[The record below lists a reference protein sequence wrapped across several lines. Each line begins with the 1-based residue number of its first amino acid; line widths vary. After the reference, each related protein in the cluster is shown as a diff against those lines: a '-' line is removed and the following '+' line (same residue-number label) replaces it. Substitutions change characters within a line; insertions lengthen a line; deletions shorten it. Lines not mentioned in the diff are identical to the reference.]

1 VTEAVAAIRLSTG
14 GWKVAE
20 YVWAIDGTTS
30 RHARGSITNA
40 IGQGVVVINGD
51 GTLSLTE
58 LGIELAQHMG
68 WTPRRTP

>member
-1 VTEAVAAIRLSTG
+1 MTERVAVIRLTRG

-20 YVWAIDGTTS
+20 HVWAIDGTAGRHSKTS
-30 RHARGSITNA
+30 IANA
-40 IGQGVVVINGD
+40 IDQGVVVRQGD

-68 WTPRRTP
+68 WTPRRS